1 MKYFSVIW
9 SSLKRKKTRSIL
21 TILSILVAFI
31 LYGYLS
37 AIRLGFDSGVEV
49 AGVDRLVMQ
58 HKVSLIQFLPESYQS
73 RIEQVEGV
81 DSVTHGTWFGG
92 IYQEPMNFFSQF
104 PVVIDEFLDMFPE
117 YLLSDEE
124 KKAWLNTRTGAV
136 VGRGTANRFGW
147 KIGDRIP
154 LQATIWT
161 RKDESPTWDF
171 DLVGIYDGA
180 ETTTD
185 ATLFFFRYDYFQEA
199 RSFGSGEVGW
209 YWIRVD
215 DPDNSATI
223 ARELDELFANSPA
236 ETKTQPEAAFIQGFA
251 NQIGDIGLIMA
262 AIMSAVFFTILLVAG
277 NSMAQ
282 AVRERTQEIAVL
294 KALGFTHSTVLAMV
308 LAESLL
314 LACLGGF
321 AGLAISWMMIYIMG
335 DPTNGILPVF
345 FFPAKDVALGVL
357 LAILTGL
364 AAGIMPAIKAQ
375 KLQIADGLRR

>member
-104 PVVIDEFLDMFPE
+104 PVEIEEFLDMFPE

-124 KKAWLNTRTGAV
+124 KKAWLDTRTGAV
-136 VGRGTANRFGW
+136 VGRGTAKRFGW

-171 DLVGIYDGA
+171 DLVGIYDRA

-185 ATLFFFRYDYFQEA
+185 TTLFFFRYDYFQEA

-215 DPDNSATI
+215 DPENSATI
-223 ARELDELFANSPA
+223 ARELDQLFANSPA

-277 NSMAQ
+277 
-282 AVRERTQEIAVL
+282 
-294 KALGFTHSTVLAMV
+294 
-308 LAESLL
+308 
-314 LACLGGF
+314 
-321 AGLAISWMMIYIMG
+321 
-335 DPTNGILPVF
+335 
-345 FFPAKDVALGVL
+345 
-357 LAILTGL
+357 
-364 AAGIMPAIKAQ
+364 
-375 KLQIADGLRR
+375 